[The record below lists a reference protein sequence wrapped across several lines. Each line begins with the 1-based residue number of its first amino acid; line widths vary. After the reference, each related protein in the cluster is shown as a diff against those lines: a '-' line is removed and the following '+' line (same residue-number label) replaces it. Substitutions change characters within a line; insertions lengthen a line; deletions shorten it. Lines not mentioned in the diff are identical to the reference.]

1 MTTQLTVNINR
12 QYLGRIT
19 LEESGERYALEYAH
33 SWLGAGGFH
42 VSPHL
47 KPGECASESVRRF
60 LANLLPEGRWLEE
73 LSASTHISRANIFG
87 LVAAIGTETTGA
99 LTFRIGATP
108 SEEPVTSFR
117 PVTPVELAER
127 ISQRQNV
134 SIAVWDGKP
143 RLSVAGV
150 QDKLPLLIRAD
161 GQMGFGEGALAST
174 HIMKFGT
181 ARALHLVINEFIC
194 MQLAKGMNLS
204 VADVLLA
211 RFGEPVLVVQRFDRE
226 LADDHVLR
234 RHLIDGCQILDL
246 PPTYKYERPFG
257 KGGDA
262 AIIRSG
268 ANLPDLFASCRLCRV
283 PAAALRDML
292 NWVLFQLLIGNSD
305 AHGKNISFFV
315 GPGGIDMA
323 PAYDLLNLDMYAAEY
338 DRDFSMAIGDAFD
351 PEEITPWELAEMC
364 ERCGLK
370 KHLVA
375 KTLTAMSENLLKTLD
390 AVNLSSLLPG
400 EETEFAGELLD
411 KIRKNVERYLPYAK
425 QLPRVV
431 GLAAKK

>member
-1 MTTQLTVNINR
+1 MYLTIDLNR
-12 QYLGRIT
+12 IHLGKVLLDEKSEQYG
-19 LEESGERYALEYAH
+19 LEYDL
-33 SWLGAGGFH
+33 SWLDGGGFP

-47 KPGECASESVRRF
+47 KPGECASESVKRF

-73 LSASTHISRANIFG
+73 LSVSSHISRSNVFG
-87 LVAAIGTETTGA
+87 LIAAIGAETTGA
-99 LTFRIGATP
+99 LSFRMGDDP
-108 SEEPVTSFR
+108 EGGLLTSFR
-117 PVTPVELAER
+117 PVTSDELAER

-150 QDKLPLLIRAD
+150 QGKLPLLIRAD
-161 GQMGFGEGALAST
+161 GQMGFGEGELAST

-194 MQLAKGMNLS
+194 MQLAKGMKLP
-204 VADVLLA
+204 VAEVSLA
-211 RFGEPVLVVQRFDRE
+211 RFGEPVLVVHRFDRE
-226 LADDHVLR
+226 LTGDTVVR
-234 RHLIDGCQILDL
+234 RHLIDGCQMLDL

-262 AIIRSG
+262 AVIRSG

-283 PAAALRDML
+283 PAAAMRDML

-323 PAYDLLNLDMYAAEY
+323 PAYDLLNLGMYAAEY
-338 DRDFSMAIGDAFD
+338 DRDFSMAIGDAFA
-351 PEEITPWELAEMC
+351 PEDISPWELAEMC
-364 ERCGLK
+364 ERCGLQK
-370 KHLVA
+370 RLVA
-375 KTLTAMSENLLKTLD
+375 KTLATMSEKLLKAMD
-390 AVNLSSLLPG
+390 EVSLSGLLSG

-411 KIRKNVERYLPYAK
+411 KVRKNVERYLPYAK
-425 QLPRVV
+425 QLPKIEV
-431 GLAAKK
+431 

>member
-1 MTTQLTVNINR
+1 MYLTIDLNR
-12 QYLGRIT
+12 IHLGKVLLDEKSEQYG
-19 LEESGERYALEYAH
+19 LEYDL
-33 SWLGAGGFH
+33 SWLDGGGFP

-47 KPGECASESVRRF
+47 KPGECASESVKRF

-73 LSASTHISRANIFG
+73 LAISSHISRANIFG
-87 LVAAIGTETTGA
+87 LVAAIGAETTGA
-99 LTFRIGATP
+99 LTFRMGD
-108 SEEPVTSFR
+108 EPVGGLLTSFR
-117 PVTPVELAER
+117 PVTSDELAER
-127 ISQRQNV
+127 ITQRQNV

-161 GQMGFGEGALAST
+161 GQMGFGEGELAST

-181 ARALHLVINEFIC
+181 ARALHLVINEYVC
-194 MQLAKGMNLS
+194 MQLARVMKLP
-204 VADVLLA
+204 VADVSLA
-211 RFGEPVLVVQRFDRE
+211 RFGEPVLVVRRFDR
-226 LADDHVLR
+226 LLTGDTVVR
-234 RHLIDGCQILDL
+234 RHLIDGCQMLDL

-262 AIIRSG
+262 AVIRSG

-283 PAAALRDML
+283 PAAAMRDML

-315 GPGGIDMA
+315 GPAGIDMA

-338 DRDFSMAIGDAFD
+338 DRDFSMAIGDAFA
-351 PEEITPWELAEMC
+351 PEDISPWELAEMC
-364 ERCGLK
+364 ERCGLQK
-370 KHLVA
+370 RLVA
-375 KTLTAMSENLLKTLD
+375 KTLATMSEKLLKAMD
-390 AVNLSSLLPG
+390 EVDLSSLLSG

-411 KIRKNVERYLPYAK
+411 KVRNNVERYLPYAK
-425 QLPRVV
+425 QLPKIEV
-431 GLAAKK
+431 

>member
-1 MTTQLTVNINR
+1 
-12 QYLGRIT
+12 
-19 LEESGERYALEYAH
+19 S
-33 SWLGAGGFH
+33 
-42 VSPHL
+42 
-47 KPGECASESVRRF
+47 
-60 LANLLPEGRWLEE
+60 
-73 LSASTHISRANIFG
+73 HISRANIFG
-87 LVAAIGTETTGA
+87 LVAAIGTATNGA
-99 LTFRIGATP
+99 LTFRLGDTSAEAP
-108 SEEPVTSFR
+108 ATSFR
-117 PVTPVELAER
+117 PVTALELAER

-161 GQMGFGEGALAST
+161 GQMGFGEGELAST

-181 ARALHLVINEFIC
+181 ARTLHLVVNEFIC
-194 MQLAKGMNLS
+194 MQLAKGMKLP
-204 VADVLLA
+204 VANVSIA
-211 RFGEPVLVVQRFDRE
+211 RFGEPVLVVRRFDRE
-226 LADDHVLR
+226 LAGDTVVR
-234 RHLIDGCQILDL
+234 RHLIDGCQMLDL

-262 AIIRSG
+262 AVIRSG

-292 NWVLFQLLIGNSD
+292 NWILFQLLIGNSD

-323 PAYDLLNLDMYAAEY
+323 PTYDLLNLDMYASEY
-338 DRDFSMAIGDAFD
+338 NRDFSMAIGDAFD

-364 ERCGLK
+364 ERCGLQK
-370 KHLVA
+370 RLVA
-375 KTLTAMSENLLKTLD
+375 KTLTTMSGNLLKSMD
-390 AVNLSSLLPG
+390 AVDLSSLLPG
-400 EETEFAGELLD
+400 EETEFARELLD

-425 QLPRVV
+425 QLPKI
-431 GLAAKK
+431 LN

>member
-1 MTTQLTVNINR
+1 MATRLTVNINR
-12 QYLGRIT
+12 QHLGTIT
-19 LEESGERYALEYAH
+19 LEESGERYALEYAL
-33 SWLGAGGFH
+33 SWLDGGGFS

-47 KPGECASESVRRF
+47 KPGKCASESVRRF

-73 LSASTHISRANIFG
+73 LATSSQISRANIFG
-87 LVAAIGTETTGA
+87 LVAAIGVETTGA
-99 LTFRIGATP
+99 LTFRMGDTP
-108 SEEPVTSFR
+108 SEEPPTSFR
-117 PVTPVELAER
+117 PVTAVELTER

-150 QDKLPLLIRAD
+150 QDKLPLFIRPD
-161 GQMGFGEGALAST
+161 GQMGFGEGQLAST

-194 MQLAKGMNLS
+194 MQLAKGLKLP
-204 VADVLLA
+204 VADVSLA
-211 RFGEPVLVVQRFDRE
+211 RFGEPVLVVRRFDRE
-226 LADDHVLR
+226 LVGDHVLR
-234 RHLIDGCQILDL
+234 RHLIDGCQMLDL

-262 AIIRSG
+262 AVIRSG
-268 ANLPDLFASCRLCRV
+268 ANLPDLFAACRLCRV

-292 NWVLFQLLIGNSD
+292 KWTLFQLLIGNSD
-305 AHGKNISFFV
+305 AHGKNISFYV

-323 PAYDLLNLDMYAAEY
+323 PAYDLLNLDMYATEY

-364 ERCGLK
+364 GRCGLQK
-370 KHLVA
+370 RLVA
-375 KTLTAMSENLLKTLD
+375 KTLTTMSENLLKTMN
-390 AVNLSSLLPG
+390 AAKLSGLLPG
-400 EETEFAGELLD
+400 EETEFASELLD
-411 KIRKNVERYLPYAK
+411 KIRRNIDRYLPYAK
-425 QLPRVV
+425 QLPKIVV
-431 GLAAKK
+431 

>member
-1 MTTQLTVNINR
+1 MDTNLTVNINR
-12 QYLGRIT
+12 QHLGKIT
-19 LEESGERYALEYAH
+19 LEENGEKYALEYAP
-33 SWLGAGGFH
+33 SWLNAGGFSI
-42 VSPHL
+42 SPHL
-47 KPGECASESVRRF
+47 KPGECSFESVRRF

-73 LSASTHISRANIFG
+73 LSISSHISRSNIFG
-87 LVAAIGTETTGA
+87 LVAVIGSETTGA
-99 LTFRIGATP
+99 LTFRMGDTQ
-108 SEEPVTSFR
+108 SDNSTTSFR
-117 PVTPVELAER
+117 AVTPVELSER
-127 ISQRQNV
+127 ISQRQNI

-150 QDKLPLLIRAD
+150 QDKLPLLIRTD
-161 GQMGFGEGALAST
+161 GQMGFGEGELATT

-181 ARALHLVINEFIC
+181 ARAMHLVINEFIC
-194 MQLAKGMNLS
+194 MQLAKIMKLP

-211 RFGEPVLVVQRFDRE
+211 RFGEPVLVVRRFDRE
-226 LADDHVLR
+226 FAGDQIIRL
-234 RHLIDGCQILDL
+234 HLIDGCQMLNL

-262 AIIRSG
+262 AVIRSG

-292 NWVLFQLLIGNSD
+292 NWVLFQLFIGNSD

-351 PEEITPWELAEMC
+351 PEEITPWELAVMC
-364 ERCGLK
+364 ERCGLQK
-370 KHLVA
+370 RLVA
-375 KTLTAMSENLLKTLD
+375 NTLTTMSANLIKAINT
-390 AVNLSSLLPG
+390 VNLKDLLPG
-400 EETEFAGELLD
+400 EETEFAEELLD
-411 KIRKNVERYLPYAK
+411 KIRLNIERYLPFAK
-425 QLPRVV
+425 LLPKIIV
-431 GLAAKK
+431 